1 MARARGV
8 NVMNETVRGHQHED
22 GYVQVSQADGYTV
35 VNSLVVDSVFESI
48 VRGPTAGLWTATL
61 KEAYPTNLLYFN
73 CVPTLY
79 TSSSPAIVF
88 FTLLSNN
95 VGVAG
100 TTNWNQGTPQVIN
113 FAFTGSTGTPAD
125 LPHGAGFVY
134 TIGLSY
140 STAYYVESY

>member
-22 GYVQVSQADGYTV
+22 GYVAVSTADGYTV
-35 VNSLVVDSVFESI
+35 VNTLCVDSVFSSI
-48 VRGPTAGLWTATL
+48 VRGPTAGLWTATT

-73 CVPTLY
+73 AVPTLY

-88 FTLLSNN
+88 FVLLSNT

-100 TTNWNQGTPQVIN
+100 TTNYNQGNPAVIN
-113 FAFTGSTGTPAD
+113 FMFCNSSGTPED

-134 TIGLSY
+134 EVGLSY